1 METVV
6 SLLIGVG
13 LSAAA
18 GFRLLVPFLALSLA
32 TMFGHFPVSPEMQWV
47 NSFPALEA
55 LAVGLVLEVLAY
67 YIPWVDHA
75 LDAITFPASV
85 IAGTLIT
92 AAFTSHLD
100 PFLQWSLAIVAGG
113 GAAATAK
120 AVAGGSRLTSTLTTG
135 GLGNFIV
142 ATLELLGAIALS
154 TLMLVLPKVAIGL
167 VALLLVLLSWQ
178 GYRIGCRRSLNRSA
192 AI

>member
-6 SLLIGVG
+6 SLLIGIG

-18 GFRLLVPFLALSLA
+18 GFRLLVPFLALSVAA
-32 TMFGHFPVSPEMQWV
+32 TFGHFPVSPEMEWV

-55 LAVGLVLEVLAY
+55 LAVGLLLEVLAY
-67 YIPWVDHA
+67 YIPWVDHL

-113 GAAATAK
+113 GAAAAAK
-120 AVAGGSRLTSTLTTG
+120 TIAGGSRLTSTFTTG
-135 GLGNFIV
+135 GFGNFIV
-142 ATLELLGAIALS
+142 ATLELVGAIVLS
-154 TLMLVLPKVAIGL
+154 TAVLILPKLAIVL
-167 VALLLVLLSWQ
+167 VPVVLISLLIWQ
-178 GYRIGCRRSLNRSA
+178 GGRLWRERQSA
-192 AI
+192 EC

>member
-135 GLGNFIV
+135 GFGNFIV

-178 GYRIGCRRSLNRSA
+178 GYRIWYRRSLNRSA